1 MELTE
6 INQNTQARDLNARLH
21 RYNTQLCCT
30 RSVSLWRMSYW
41 RIFLSGFIYF
51 RYYYCKARGVESVNL
66 TIKIKLS
73 LCFLFN
79 RAPRHEGLLEE
90 WRHSSTHSLTWAL
103 DGGEWS
109 ASRPGRFI
117 PRERA
122 PVTHWIRGWV
132 APEPFWTRRWTEKF
146 PAPAEKTY
154 WGLEVQPHAFFTS
167 E

>member
-79 RAPRHEGLLEE
+79 RAQRYEGVLGSGSIPPLILWPWLCDINCPLIHTSYVHIPSWILCFRVLVTIVPFFET
-90 WRHSSTHSLTWAL
+90 RDHIL
-103 DGGEWS
+103 
-109 ASRPGRFI
+109 RP
-117 PRERA
+117 
-122 PVTHWIRGWV
+122 H
-132 APEPFWTRRWTEKF
+132 K
-146 PAPAEKTY
+146 
-154 WGLEVQPHAFFTS
+154 TS
-167 E
+167 EKDIILCYLSMFRK